1 MHSHTNERMKLL
13 KLLKRL
19 AFGLLGA
26 VMAVLV
32 TATVLEKIYGT
43 DFAAAHIYGAGWFAA
58 LWGALTLAA
67 LACLFRRKLWRR
79 PAVLLLHLSFAVIL
93 AGASVTWLFGRQG
106 TLHLRTGDPGA
117 TAFAGRD
124 GSEQILPFRAR
135 LDDFRIEYYAG
146 TRAPMDFVSLLTLT
160 ADDGSLHGEV
170 GMNRILVFRNYRF
183 YQSAYDED
191 GRGTTLSVSYDPWG
205 IGITYAGYG
214 LLLVSMLAFLCDRR
228 GGFRRLL
235 RSPAL
240 RKAALCLVLC
250 TAAVQGARAADTLPQ
265 TLPREVAAE
274 LGDLY
279 VYYNDRICPLQ
290 TLAKDFTVKLCGKSR
305 YRGLTPEQ
313 VLSGWLFYYDD
324 WKREPMI
331 RIRSAGARRL
341 LEVGGRYARLSDF
354 RNRVNEYRLEGAA
367 GRPAGEADEKFNIIG
382 MVCTGSMLRIF
393 PYTDP
398 SDSLLRWASQVDGLP
413 RELPHGQALFIGRAM
428 NYVSELVVKRDWAG
442 VAGVLRK
449 IRSYQQKEGGAHMP
463 SGLRFRAEKLYNR
476 LDWSLPLAAAF
487 ILIGIG
493 GFLDACRRMVRGRA
507 FGAKTRGWL
516 LAGVAAGGL
525 YLTLM
530 LALNRKVHR
539 AYWRTR
545 DGNFSLHGLMGFDMY
560 GKTAGIVG
568 TGKIAREL
576 IRILKGFGM
585 KVLAYDI
592 FPDAEYAA
600 QAQVEYVTLD
610 ELYRRA
616 DIISLHCP
624 LTDQTRYMINGD
636 AIGKMKPGVILI
648 NTGRGQLIHT
658 EALIEGLKEKKIG
671 AAGLDVYEEEAA
683 YFYEDTSDRIMDDDI
698 LARLLS
704 FNNVIMTSHQGFFT
718 REALDNIAHTTLQN
732 INDFDKHRKLV
743 NEVRAE
749 PEKAIG

>member
-1 MHSHTNERMKLL
+1 M

-58 LWGALTLAA
+58 LWGALTHPRGAGLPVPPEIVAQARRPVAA
-67 LACLFRRKLWRR
+67 PLFRGHPRGGFRDMALR
-79 PAVLLLHLSFAVIL
+79 PAGDVAPAH
-93 AGASVTWLFGRQG
+93 GRS
-106 TLHLRTGDPGA
+106 RA

-205 IGITYAGYG
+205 IDITYAGYG

-265 TLPREVAAE
+265 TLPRKVAAE

-393 PYTDP
+393 PYTTDP
-398 SDSLLRWASQVDGLP
+398 SDSLLRWASQVDDLP

-442 VAGVLRK
+442 AQGCC
-449 IRSYQQKEGGAHMP
+449 A
-463 SGLRFRAEKLYNR
+463 RFATTSR
-476 LDWSLPLAAAF
+476 
-487 ILIGIG
+487 
-493 GFLDACRRMVRGRA
+493 
-507 FGAKTRGWL
+507 
-516 LAGVAAGGL
+516 
-525 YLTLM
+525 
-530 LALNRKVHR
+530 
-539 AYWRTR
+539 
-545 DGNFSLHGLMGFDMY
+545 
-560 GKTAGIVG
+560 
-568 TGKIAREL
+568 
-576 IRILKGFGM
+576 
-585 KVLAYDI
+585 
-592 FPDAEYAA
+592 
-600 QAQVEYVTLD
+600 
-610 ELYRRA
+610 RRA
-616 DIISLHCP
+616 GRICLPGCVSVPKNSITGS
-624 LTDQTRYMINGD
+624 
-636 AIGKMKPGVILI
+636 IGRCRSP
-648 NTGRGQLIHT
+648 RH
-658 EALIEGLKEKKIG
+658 
-671 AAGLDVYEEEAA
+671 
-683 YFYEDTSDRIMDDDI
+683 S
-698 LARLLS
+698 S
-704 FNNVIMTSHQGFFT
+704 
-718 REALDNIAHTTLQN
+718 
-732 INDFDKHRKLV
+732 
-743 NEVRAE
+743 
-749 PEKAIG
+749 

>member
-1 MHSHTNERMKLL
+1 M
-13 KLLKRL
+13 
-19 AFGLLGA
+19 
-26 VMAVLV
+26 
-32 TATVLEKIYGT
+32 
-43 DFAAAHIYGAGWFAA
+43 
-58 LWGALTLAA
+58 
-67 LACLFRRKLWRR
+67 
-79 PAVLLLHLSFAVIL
+79 LHLSFAVIL

-367 GRPAGEADEKFNIIG
+367 GVRRARPMRNSTSSGWSARAVCCGFFPIPTLRTACCAG
-382 MVCTGSMLRIF
+382 
-393 PYTDP
+393 
-398 SDSLLRWASQVDGLP
+398 ASQVDDLP

-442 VAGVLRK
+442 VAGCCA
-449 IRSYQQKEGGAHMP
+449 RSATT
-463 SGLRFRAEKLYNR
+463 SR
-476 LDWSLPLAAAF
+476 
-487 ILIGIG
+487 
-493 GFLDACRRMVRGRA
+493 
-507 FGAKTRGWL
+507 
-516 LAGVAAGGL
+516 
-525 YLTLM
+525 
-530 LALNRKVHR
+530 
-539 AYWRTR
+539 
-545 DGNFSLHGLMGFDMY
+545 
-560 GKTAGIVG
+560 
-568 TGKIAREL
+568 
-576 IRILKGFGM
+576 
-585 KVLAYDI
+585 
-592 FPDAEYAA
+592 
-600 QAQVEYVTLD
+600 
-610 ELYRRA
+610 RRA
-616 DIISLHCP
+616 GRICLPGCVSVPKNSITGS
-624 LTDQTRYMINGD
+624 
-636 AIGKMKPGVILI
+636 IGRCRSP
-648 NTGRGQLIHT
+648 RH
-658 EALIEGLKEKKIG
+658 
-671 AAGLDVYEEEAA
+671 
-683 YFYEDTSDRIMDDDI
+683 S
-698 LARLLS
+698 S
-704 FNNVIMTSHQGFFT
+704 
-718 REALDNIAHTTLQN
+718 
-732 INDFDKHRKLV
+732 
-743 NEVRAE
+743 
-749 PEKAIG
+749 